1 MAQEIGKEDSSTK
14 PLPGQVGSNL
24 FVSVWGILAMQND
37 TSTDVDKLI
46 TFGQMALEQGW
57 YDKARE
63 YFQQALE
70 LNPASFEA
78 KKGLHQIDRILERR
92 RPSVEPVEIRPTEPI
107 GKRAQRWARSVV
119 VWIRD
124 KFRQSQ
130 EWLTQSAQRIRARR
144 QERAREYAE
153 WREKLARQEQERIEE
168 RTKEI
173 ERLKQASSE
182 QRVQRGS
189 EGGMNRGQIL
199 TLLGAIGLLAGA
211 VLPWI
216 SFTSMFGTVSKAGYE
231 GDGILTGGIGLPLL
245 LIALLVKGNP
255 GHSYSI
261 LGVIFALI
269 AGVIAFWDLSNVSSR
284 VAEINADMSFLASV
298 GPGLYITV
306 IGAILAFVGGLQQ
319 VPGQVGPSSSS
330 SEAP

>member
-1 MAQEIGKEDSSTK
+1 MA
-14 PLPGQVGSNL
+14 SN
-24 FVSVWGILAMQND
+24 AN
-37 TSTDVDKLI
+37 TDVDKLI

-78 KKGLHQIDRILERR
+78 KKGLHQIDRMLERR
-92 RPSVEPVEIRPTEPI
+92 RPSVESVEIHPTETI

-124 KFRQSQ
+124 KFRRSQ
-130 EWLTQSAQRIRARR
+130 EWLTKSAQRIRARR
-144 QERAREYAE
+144 QERAREHAE
-153 WREKLARQEQERIEE
+153 LREKLARQEQERIEK

-182 QRVQRGS
+182 QRTQRGS

-216 SFTSMFGTVSKAGYE
+216 SFTSIFGTVSKAGYE
-231 GDGILTGGIGLPLL
+231 GAGVFTGGIGLLLL

-261 LGVIFALI
+261 VGVIFALI
-269 AGVIAFWDLSNVSSR
+269 AGVTAFWDLSSVSSR
-284 VAEINADMSFLASV
+284 VAEINADMSFFASV
-298 GPGLYITV
+298 GPGLYITA
-306 IGAILAFVGGLQQ
+306 IGAVLAFVGGLQQ
-319 VPGQVGPSSSS
+319 VPAQAGPSSSPP
-330 SEAP
+330 ETP